1 MIVTSGIVTGSGI
14 RTGGALRLEP
24 GAHLAQVLMGRVAH
38 LPLPVDPLHPLASA
52 GGHHHESGM
61 PYSGGQ
67 MVQGPMQGRLL
78 HAWLPLQSPS
88 Q

>member
-1 MIVTSGIVTGSGI
+1 MIVTFGIVTGSGI

-24 GAHLAQVLMGRVAH
+24 GAHLAQALMGPVAH
-38 LPLPVDPLHPLASA
+38 PPLPVDPLHPLAFA
-52 GGHHHESGM
+52 VDHHHESGM

-78 HAWLPLQSPS
+78 HAWLPLQSPL